1 MTYDG
6 VFIDS
11 SYYCAL
17 VNSEDSLHKKSLKY
31 INSLENSYTSNF
43 ILLESYTVISQKA
56 GKTTAVKFGEKMQS
70 QSNTSILLVT
80 PNVEHLSWEIFKSIN
95 NKNLSY
101 VDCSIL
107 ALLQINKINTLLS
120 FDSHFKPFEKQFN
133 FNVLQ

>member
-1 MTYDG
+1 MTYDE

-43 ILLESYTVISQKA
+43 VLLESYTVISQKA
-56 GKTTAVKFGEKMQS
+56 GKTTAVKFGERMQS

-120 FDSHFKPFEKQFN
+120 FDSHFKPFENQFN
-133 FNVLQ
+133 FKLLQ